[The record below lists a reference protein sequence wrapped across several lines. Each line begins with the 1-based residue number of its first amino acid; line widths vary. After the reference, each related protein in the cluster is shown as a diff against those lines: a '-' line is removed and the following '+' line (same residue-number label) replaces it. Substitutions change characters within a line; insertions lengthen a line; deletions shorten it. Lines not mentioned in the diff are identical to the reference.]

1 VKTCVFGSHAVFQA
15 LQVSAGALSELLTA
29 VGTPEGAPPVG
40 TLPTPL
46 TTDQLRIVR
55 QEALSTVHV
64 PSHVIDLLVDLR
76 TYLQELLE
84 PPTYVSDRRM
94 VKALELMKVRAHH
107 HREDA
112 LVAVPSIVPPRPEC
126 SGSTAETTS

>member
-1 VKTCVFGSHAVFQA
+1 VKNVSLFFGSHVKHGFLFFGSYVKTCVFGSHALFQA

-29 VGTPEGAPPVG
+29 VGTPEGGPTVW

-55 QEALSTVHV
+55 QEALSTVQV

-94 VKALELMKVRAHH
+94 VKALELMKVRA
-107 HREDA
+107 
-112 LVAVPSIVPPRPEC
+112 
-126 SGSTAETTS
+126 TTTGRLL